1 MLDILVR
8 VVIIAIALIAAVYL
22 VPRVDFDGSLIEL
35 GVIAAVFGLINAYLR
50 PILKALSLPLTPLA
64 FGLAG
69 LVINTLLVLLLAFI
83 GGQLNL
89 GFTLAGWP
97 PGDIDFDVIV
107 AALLTAIVV
116 SVVSTILATLKFV
129 TPRM

>member
-35 GVIAAVFGLINAYLR
+35 GVIAAIFGLINAYLR
-50 PILKALSLPLTPLA
+50 PIVRTFSLPLNLFA
-64 FGLAG
+64 FGIVG

-97 PGDIDFDVIV
+97 PGNVDLDVIV
-107 AALLTAIVV
+107 AAVLTAIVV
-116 SVVSTILATLKFV
+116 SIVSTVLAMLKFV

>member
-1 MLDILVR
+1 MIDILVR
-8 VVIIAIALIAAVYL
+8 VVIIAIALIAAASL
-22 VPRVDFDGSLIEL
+22 VPRVAYDGLIEL
-35 GVIAAVFGLINAYLR
+35 GVIAAIFGLINAYLR

-64 FGLAG
+64 FGLVG

-97 PGDIDFDVIV
+97 PGDMDLDVII
-107 AALLTAIVV
+107 AALLTGIVV
-116 SVVSTILATLKFV
+116 SIVSTILAMFKFV